1 MSVSEET
8 DFGDD
13 PAFLEMTE
21 HNFSTS
27 LVGSAFRLHLGV
39 GCIHWWSVHDLDGIH
54 SIYFYAFQPFSVAVA
69 VLSVRSASLLSTL
82 KLTGLLAGYN
92 C

>member
-1 MSVSEET
+1 MSVSEEM

-13 PAFLEMTE
+13 PAFLETTE
-21 HNFSTS
+21 HNFSIS
-27 LVGSAFRLHLGV
+27 LVGSAFQLHLGV

-54 SIYFYAFQPFSVAVA
+54 SIYFYAFQPFSKVAA
-69 VLSVRSASLLSTL
+69 ALSIQSASLHLIEHME
-82 KLTGLLAGYN
+82 GLPAECN

>member
-8 DFGDD
+8 DFSDD

-27 LVGSAFRLHLGV
+27 LVGSAFQLHLGV

-54 SIYFYAFQPFSVAVA
+54 SIYFYAFQPFSKVAA
-69 VLSVRSASLLSTL
+69 ALSIQSASLLLTL
-82 KLTGLLAGYN
+82 KLAGLPAECN